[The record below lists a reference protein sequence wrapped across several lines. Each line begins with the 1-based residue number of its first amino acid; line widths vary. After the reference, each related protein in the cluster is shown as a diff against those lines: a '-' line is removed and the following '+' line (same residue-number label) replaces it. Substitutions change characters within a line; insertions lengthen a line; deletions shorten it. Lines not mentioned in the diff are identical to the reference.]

1 MGGDF
6 LSLTTGVAA
15 ALLLQQNAPVVNAAP
30 LTTRTS
36 RETSMETQTP
46 AQSTLGNTSTTP
58 GEAIVQTTN
67 ETRTTGSA
75 TVTAS
80 GIAVQV
86 TNETQPTGSDV
97 SQNFTTGYHMGDNT
111 TGSAT
116 NESSSAP
123 SDVTTPRNDLT
134 TERTIVKTRIT
145 GHFTTKSSTNG
156 NSNSASTAT
165 ADVSPALHHTAP
177 VGTTTRAPNDQTT
190 TASTPSAA
198 TANTPTGKVFSTSSF
213 PDKVTGGTTSTP
225 APSKTTRPVVRSEDL
240 DNLSDLAANV
250 MHRANESC
258 RQYVST

>member
-1 MGGDF
+1 MGGVF

-36 RETSMETQTP
+36 TETSMETQTT

-58 GEAIVQTTN
+58 GEAIVQTMN
-67 ETRTTGSA
+67 ETRTTRSA

-116 NESSSAP
+116 TESSSAP

-145 GHFTTKSSTNG
+145 GHYTTKSSTN
-156 NSNSASTAT
+156 SYASTAI

-190 TASTPSAA
+190 TASTPTAA
-198 TANTPTGKVFSTSSF
+198 TASTPAAAGKVFSTSSF
-213 PDKVTGGTTSTP
+213 PDKVTGGSTSTL
-225 APSKTTRPVVRSEDL
+225 APSKPTRPVVRSEDL
-240 DNLSDLAANV
+240 DILSDLAANV